1 MSRNRVSSGAL
12 ALMGSSV
19 SVLLVFCGLCWLL
32 RSKLDSRSGGPAA
45 PSESALSIP
54 AAMPA
59 VAPTGPSAAA
69 PLSGRPAPSRAAAHT
84 EPEAATP
91 PDPLKPQPTYDPFAR
106 HGDEEPPA
114 RVLVAVGDMQLGV
127 LTNAKVHDEVHL
139 VELLTRIG
147 GELERLGPASAQTS
161 AAQRQQLLEGYH
173 KELGR
178 YLQGEVELRGH
189 DWIMGL
195 EVGDV
200 PPLEA
205 DWKPR
210 PN

>member
-1 MSRNRVSSGAL
+1 MSRNRVWSGAS
-12 ALMGSSV
+12 ALRWSSV
-19 SVLLVFCGLCWLL
+19 SALLVFFGLCWLL
-32 RSKLDSRSGGPAA
+32 KSKLGSYNGRPAA
-45 PSESALSIP
+45 PPERALATP
-54 AAMPA
+54 ALMPA
-59 VAPTGPSAAA
+59 VAPSKLSAAT
-69 PLSGRPAPSRAAAHT
+69 PPSRQRGWTQAATRT

-91 PDPLKPQPTYDPFAR
+91 PETPKPEPTYDPFAR

-114 RVLVAVGDMQLGV
+114 RVLVAVGETQLGV
-127 LTNAKVHDEVHL
+127 LTGAKVHDEVHL

-147 GELERLGPASAQTS
+147 GELEKIGPASAQTS
-161 AAQRQQLLEGYH
+161 AAQRQQLLQGYH

-178 YLQGEVELRGH
+178 YLQGEVELRGR

-195 EVGDV
+195 EVGEV

>member
-1 MSRNRVSSGAL
+1 MSRNRVSSGTL
-12 ALMGSSV
+12 ALMGSGV
-19 SVLLVFCGLCWLL
+19 SALLICFGLGWLL
-32 RSKLDSRSGGPAA
+32 LSKFGSHTDRSAA
-45 PSESALSIP
+45 PSASAFSTP

-59 VAPTGPSAAA
+59 VAPIALSAAA
-69 PLSGRPAPSRAAAHT
+69 PPSRRHDPSQAATRT
-84 EPEAATP
+84 EPEAATSQDP
-91 PDPLKPQPTYDPFAR
+91 PKPQPTYDPFSR

-127 LTNAKVHDEVHL
+127 LNNAKVHDEVHL

-147 GELERLGPASAQTS
+147 GELEKLGPASGQAA

-173 KELGR
+173 QELGR
-178 YLQGEVELRGH
+178 YLQGEVELRGR
-189 DWIMGL
+189 DWIMGI

-200 PPLEA
+200 APLEA